1 MTAEAATPATPATS
15 FRSVLRHASIYSL
28 GTVGIRIGG
37 LLLVPLY
44 TYNLTP
50 GEYGIME
57 YLDLISVFISMLFS
71 LGLASSI
78 YRYYYDAADEAGRRS
93 VVATTFIT
101 TLCVSAV
108 IAGIMLLL
116 APTIADRVFHNP
128 LFHRYLTILFL
139 GFAFN
144 AIAEF
149 GMTYVSVMQKSKVY
163 SAIKITRFLADVS
176 LNVWF
181 LLGLRWGVQG
191 LLVSN
196 LITHVAMATFLYI
209 VFVRPQGLAFSWSI
223 LKRMVGY
230 GLPLALVQICLFVIN
245 FSDRFFLQAYT
256 DFTQVGIY
264 ALAYK
269 FGIMMNTLVV
279 SNFFQIW
286 QAKSFEV
293 ANEPDAEEFFRRV
306 FTYLVYGLFAFGLA
320 ISMIAKDL
328 ITLVAPPSY
337 SAAAP
342 LVPLIVLA
350 YLLHGLGTYFELG
363 LKLRDRTRVLGVI
376 LFGSCVLCIGLYW
389 LLIPRLGMLGAVL
402 ATDIAFLARAVL
414 VYWVSQKVYP
424 LRFEFMRMIW
434 VAAVSAGALALRLL
448 LPPLPLPLS
457 IAAGLGTLAAYGAVM
472 YLWVLRADERASIVS
487 IAKRVFPSAGRAA
500 TDTPAG

>member
-1 MTAEAATPATPATS
+1 
-15 FRSVLRHASIYSL
+15 
-28 GTVGIRIGG
+28 
-37 LLLVPLY
+37 
-44 TYNLTP
+44 
-50 GEYGIME
+50 
-57 YLDLISVFISMLFS
+57 
-71 LGLASSI
+71 
-78 YRYYYDAADEAGRRS
+78 
-93 VVATTFIT
+93 
-101 TLCVSAV
+101 
-108 IAGIMLLL
+108 
-116 APTIADRVFHNP
+116 
-128 LFHRYLTILFL
+128 
-139 GFAFN
+139 
-144 AIAEF
+144 
-149 GMTYVSVMQKSKVY
+149 MQKSKVY

-389 LLIPRLGMLGAVL
+389 L
-402 ATDIAFLARAVL
+402 